1 MEFIKNTLVSIKNG
15 VSEANKEFNSL
26 HFAMFSG
33 TEKENYVHFDVAVSV
48 SSESKKTGGG
58 GIKIYVVDLGG
69 EKSNKNFQENI
80 SRIKF
85 SIRIRTDI
93 A

>member
-1 MEFIKNTLVSIKNG
+1 MELHEFIKNTLVSIKNG

-26 HFAMFSG
+26 HF
-33 TEKENYVHFDVAVSV
+33 